1 MELLKHFETTGD
13 EVQYTIED
21 RVDDFVER
29 IHTRLTDPL
38 RRRIQNIRRELQAS
52 SVVQQQRSVI
62 ISYHIIS

>member
-29 IHTRLTDPL
+29 IHTRLTDSL